1 MSVLFRSVPVVRVG
15 VFFSSRRRHTR
26 RAFVTGVQTCALPIS
41 ALAIAIAIFGVLGII
56 GARRHRKQIA
66 ALAERR
72 VSPSNDEFIALLAAD
87 CEVDVARFLWDEL
100 LDYWL
105 PLTPHP
111 EDDILAD
118 LSIDDDEPN
127 GWLAHFCKINGLR
140 VKDIAQW

>member
-66 ALAERR
+66 ALADRR
-72 VSPSNDEFIALLAAD
+72 VSPSNDEFTALLAAD
-87 CEVDVARFLWDEL
+87 CAVDVARFVWDEL
-100 LDYWL
+100 LVYWHR
-105 PLTPHP
+105 LTPHP
-111 EDDILAD
+111 ADDTHRH
-118 LSIDDDEPN
+118 LSTACAKHTRRQAKVN
-127 GWLAHFCKINGLR
+127 S
-140 VKDIAQW
+140 